1 MTDVMVLQQLEQ
13 NFIVTKTLNKSICV
27 AVLAQVLN
35 A

>member
-1 MTDVMVLQQLEQ
+1 MTDIMVLQRLGQ
-13 NFIVTKTLNKSICV
+13 NFIIAKTLNKSICV